1 MLQNAKI
8 KMQKVKIITTKI
20 FTNYAFILSP
30 KVSGLRLSLRE
41 EGKER
46 KWKIKFYQ
54 TELLLIPR

>member
-30 KVSGLRLSLRE
+30 EVSGLRLSLRE